1 MCGISG
7 YINYKNLS
15 RKEFQKIILRML
27 DVTNH
32 RGPDDCKYIIGN
44 NYALGTNRLSIQTI
58 EHGQQPIE
66 NKNYI
71 VGFNGEIFN
80 FFELKEQYNIK
91 SKSEIEII
99 LTLYEKF
106 NVKFVEK
113 LKGQFAIYVY
123 DKREKNL
130 FLFRDRFG
138 IRPIYYSFNKSMS
151 FSFSSEIK
159 SILSVSEIDHSISGY
174 SLAFTSMFWTNI
186 GNHTSF
192 ENVYMLPANHYLK
205 LNEKFQIDIVAYEN
219 NFFRKNKI
227 ENKSFDLYSSL
238 RNSVKNQIF
247 GEVGFCSYLSG
258 GIDSSIIAY
267 LLKDISKKKIDTFS
281 ISFEDKEY
289 DESSAQNNVS
299 KFLGT
304 NHNTLKIKNNDISGN
319 FLETVHA
326 TETFL
331 FRTAPVPMYLLSK
344 FVRTKG
350 HKVFFTGEGADEI
363 LFGYD
368 IFFETKIRKF
378 WTKEKN
384 SKSRFLLFK
393 KLYKH
398 LPQFQNSR
406 YFKLIKDFYKTSLD
420 IENDLFYSHFVRW
433 SQYNFMSSYFN
444 LNDSSKFN
452 ADNLLEK
459 FLDTL
464 PKDFINV
471 SLLRRAQYI
480 ECVTLLSNYLLS
492 SQGDRVSMAN
502 SMEGRYP
509 YLDENL
515 LNDTINIDQNVLAP
529 GLKSKKLL
537 RDSFKKLLPQD
548 VLNRPK
554 IAYQAPEARSF
565 FDGKKPSKIIQG
577 YLDSVNSLEFQNSK
591 NVLDL
596 VNKIQDPLSS
606 KRLGFRENMAFII
619 GLSGYCLK
627 DFQKKYRKNKN
638 EQIQK

>member
-1 MCGISG
+1 MCGIAG
-7 YINYKNLS
+7 YINFKDS
-15 RKEFQKIILRML
+15 SQKEFERIILRML
-27 DVTNH
+27 NISNH
-32 RGPDDCKYIIGN
+32 RGPDERKYIIGK
-44 NYALGTNRLSIQTI
+44 NYTLGSNRLSIQTI
-58 EHGQQPIE
+58 DNGQQPIE
-66 NKNYI
+66 NKNNI
-71 VGFNGEIFN
+71 AGFNGEIFN
-80 FFELKEQYNIK
+80 FFELKEKYNLK
-91 SKSEIEII
+91 SKSEIEVI
-99 LTLYEKF
+99 LSLYEKF
-106 NVKFVEK
+106 DVKFIEK
-113 LKGQFAIYVY
+113 LKGQFAIYIY
-123 DKREKNL
+123 DKKKKKL

-138 IRPIYYSFNKSMS
+138 IRPIYYSLNKLSS
-151 FSFSSEIK
+151 FIFASEIK
-159 SILSVSEIDHSISGY
+159 SILSVSDVNHSINGY

-192 ENVYMLPANHYLK
+192 EDIHILPANHYLI
-205 LNEKFQIDIVAYEN
+205 LNENFQMDIVTYDN
-219 NFFRKNKI
+219 IFFRENI
-227 ENKSFDLYSSL
+227 TQNKSFNLYDSL

-267 LLKDISKKKIDTFS
+267 LLKNITKKKIDTFS
-281 ISFEDKEY
+281 ISFDEKDY
-289 DESSAQNNVS
+289 DESPAQSEVS

-304 NHNTLKIKNNDISGN
+304 NHNTLKIGKNDISKN
-319 FLETVHA
+319 FLKTIHA

-344 FVRTKG
+344 FVKTKG
-350 HKVFFTGEGADEI
+350 HKVFFTGEGADEL

-378 WTKEKN
+378 WAKDKN

-393 KLYKH
+393 KLYNH
-398 LPQFQNSR
+398 LPQFKNSR

-420 IENDLFYSHFVRW
+420 VENDLFYSHFVRW
-433 SQYNFMSSYFN
+433 AQYSYMSSYFN
-444 LNDSSKFN
+444 LNDSSKFK
-452 ADNLLEK
+452 ADVLLEK
-459 FLDTL
+459 FLETL
-464 PKDFINV
+464 PSGFTNL

-480 ECVTLLSNYLLS
+480 ECTTLLTNYLLS

-502 SMEGRYP
+502 SLEGRYP

-515 LNDTINIDQNVLAP
+515 LNDTININHNILAP

-537 RDSFKKLLPQD
+537 RDSFKEKLPYQ

-565 FDGKKPSKIIQG
+565 FEHNKPSKIIHK
-577 YLDSVNSLEFQNSK
+577 YLNSINSLEFQNSK
-591 NVLDL
+591 NVIDL
-596 VNKIQDPLSS
+596 VNKIKDPLSS

-627 DFQKKYRKNKN
+627 DLQKKYKKNW
-638 EQIQK
+638 